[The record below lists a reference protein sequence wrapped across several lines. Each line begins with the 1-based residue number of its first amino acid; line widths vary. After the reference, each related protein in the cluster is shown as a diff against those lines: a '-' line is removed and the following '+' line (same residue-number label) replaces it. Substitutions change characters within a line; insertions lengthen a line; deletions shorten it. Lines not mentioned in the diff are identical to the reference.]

1 MYNTTSKCTVRHTL
15 SISTRNLLFLVKLN
29 FGGTVETIQTGKN
42 LNFPFGSKTFCF
54 IIVFIF
60 KFNRFYFFF
69 LLNSKL
75 TFRKGIQPNFCWKYC
90 RDPLDTT
97 MYKAIQLVFVLH
109 FFAMAKIDLAR
120 HLRLPCQ
127 LSSSSSARSPPA
139 CSSSTHTREE
149 DRLWKY
155 FFAVARYFRWFVVSP
170 IDWNAITGMYGFV
183 FLSFFL
189 SLSLFRCSPSIN
201 WDITYATVVGA
212 FLTGR
217 TIRLRVRAPR
227 GVILVRQL
235 QTSTLVAS
243 MIGEW

>member
-15 SISTRNLLFLVKLN
+15 SISTRNLLFLIKLN

-90 RDPLDTT
+90 RDPLDSNT
-97 MYKAIQLVFVLH
+97 YKAIQLVFVLH
-109 FFAMAKIDLAR
+109 SFAMAKIDLAR

-139 CSSSTHTREE
+139 CSSSTHTREV
-149 DRLWKY
+149 DRIVK
-155 FFAVARYFRWFVVSP
+155 
-170 IDWNAITGMYGFV
+170 V
-183 FLSFFL
+183 FLRCSSLLSLVRRISHWLERDYGDVWLCFSFFL
-189 SLSLFRCSPSIN
+189 SFSFSISLFAE
-201 WDITYATVVGA
+201 Y
-212 FLTGR
+212 
-217 TIRLRVRAPR
+217 
-227 GVILVRQL
+227 
-235 QTSTLVAS
+235 
-243 MIGEW
+243 